1 MSEYDLVVIGSGFAG
16 ASAALS
22 YCEKAADEGRSGR
35 VALVEVGAE
44 DERSGGSRWTMAWL
58 RVYEDGRL
66 DESWKDR
73 VQETSKGLAD
83 LEYCLALERE
93 VPGTIKYL
101 EAHGVELYQHWENDV
116 ALEYETDKSIKWP
129 VGGGLQ
135 IVNNLLAHFKKFDN
149 SEILYETEAVKLSIS
164 DEGRVN
170 GVVVRGKDGL
180 LRTLSSKAVVI
191 ASGGFEGNPEMLTQ
205 YLGNNAVDIKPI
217 VPGLHRN
224 KGAGIRMAMDIGA
237 DTAGQFDMFHSEVV
251 DSRTSRPDSVIWG
264 HNYGICVN
272 QQGKRF
278 FDEGEDYL
286 FAHFEL
292 LAYEVWKN
300 QNQNAYF
307 ITDKPVMERMRP
319 GWVYETTDM
328 EPEEGATLAELA
340 SKLGL
345 SPEALEA
352 TVQEFNA
359 STAGGPFQP
368 EILDGLS
375 TEGLVPPK
383 SNWANRIESGPFYG
397 YPLEARITFTFGGLK
412 TDTEARV
419 ISGGGVPIP
428 GLYAAGEI
436 TGLFYH
442 EYPPATSSIRSMTF
456 GRVAGANAVSYLN
469 ELESG
474 DASVSGPATPPA
486 SRAAEAADSQ
496 GSAIPAVPE
505 SEAASKAAEAAGSRR

>member
-22 YCEKAADEGRSGR
+22 YCEKAAEEGRSGR
-35 VALVEVGAE
+35 VAVVEVGAE

-149 SEILYETEAVKLSIS
+149 AEILYETEAVKLSIS

-180 LRTLSSKAVVI
+180 LKTLSSKAVVI

-272 QQGKRF
+272 QHGKRF

-300 QNQNAYF
+300 QNQKAYF

-319 GWVYETTDM
+319 GWVYETTDL

-340 SKLGL
+340 TKLGL
-345 SPEALEA
+345 DPAAVES
-352 TVQEFNA
+352 TVRDFNN
-359 STAGGPFQP
+359 STPGGPFQP

-375 TEGLVPPK
+375 TDGITPPK
-383 SNWANRIESGPFYG
+383 SNWANKIESGPYYG

-412 TDTEARV
+412 VDTDARV
-419 ISGGGVPIP
+419 ISRGGAVIP

-456 GRVAGANAVSYLN
+456 GRVAGANAVAYLN
-469 ELESG
+469 EAES
-474 DASVSGPATPPA
+474 SATAVTAPTA
-486 SRAAEAADSQ
+486 TRAAEAADKAES
-496 GSAIPAVPE
+496 GIPSVPP
-505 SEAASKAAEAAGSRR
+505 SEAASKAAEAAGTRR

>member
-1 MSEYDLVVIGSGFAG
+1 MSEYDLIVIGSGFAG

-22 YCEKAADEGRSGR
+22 YCENAAEHGRSGR
-35 VALVEVGAE
+35 VAIVEVGAE
-44 DERSGGSRWTMAWL
+44 GERSGGSRWTMAWL
-58 RVYEDGRL
+58 RVYEDNRL
-66 DESWKDR
+66 DAAWKDK
-73 VQETSKGLAD
+73 VMETSKGLAD
-83 LEYCLALERE
+83 LDYCLALEHE
-93 VPGTIKYL
+93 VPGTMKYL
-101 EAHGVELYQHWENDV
+101 EDHGIEIYQHWEKDV

-135 IVNNLLAHFKKFDN
+135 IVNNLLNHYKQFDGA
-149 SEILYETEAVKLSIS
+149 EILYETEAVKLSLS

-180 LRTLSSKAVVI
+180 LRTLSSNAVVV

-217 VPGLHRN
+217 VPGLVRN
-224 KGAGIRMAMDIGA
+224 KGAGIRMAMEIGA
-237 DTAGQFDMFHSEVV
+237 DTSGQFDMFHSEVV
-251 DSRTSRPDSVIWG
+251 DSRTQRPDAVIWG

-272 QQGKRF
+272 QDGQRF

-300 QNQNAYF
+300 QNQKAYF
-307 ITDKPVMERMRP
+307 ITDKPVMDRMRP
-319 GWVYETTDM
+319 GWVYETTDL

-340 SKLGL
+340 VKLGL
-345 SPEALEA
+345 DPKVLET

-359 STAGGPFQP
+359 ATPGGPFQP
-368 EILDGLS
+368 EILDGLG
-375 TEGLVPPK
+375 TDGITPPK

-397 YPLEARITFTFGGLK
+397 YPLEARITFTYGGLK
-412 TDTEARV
+412 VDTEARV
-419 ISGGGVPIP
+419 VSSGGVKIP

-442 EYPPATSSIRSMTF
+442 EYPPATSSLRSMTF
-456 GRVAGANAVSYLN
+456 GRVAGASVVEDLNASEARN
-469 ELESG
+469 TS
-474 DASVSGPATPPA
+474 SVPSATQ
-486 SRAAEAADSQ
+486 AAESADR
-496 GSAIPAVPE
+496 GSALLPP
-505 SEAASKAAEAAGSRR
+505 SEAASKAAESAAVRG

>member
-22 YCEKAADEGRSGR
+22 YCEKAAEEGRSGR
-35 VALVEVGAE
+35 VAVVEVGAE

-135 IVNNLLAHFKKFDN
+135 IVNNLLTHFKKFDN
-149 SEILYETEAVKLSIS
+149 AEILYETEAVKLSIS

-180 LRTLSSKAVVI
+180 LKTLNSKAVVI

-272 QQGKRF
+272 QDGKRF

-300 QNQNAYF
+300 QNQKAYF

-319 GWVYETTDM
+319 GWVYETTDL
-328 EPEEGATLAELA
+328 EPEEGATLADLA
-340 SKLGL
+340 EKLGL
-345 SPEALEA
+345 DPAAVEA
-352 TVQEFNA
+352 TVQEFNNA
-359 STAGGPFQP
+359 TSGGPFQP

-375 TEGLVPPK
+375 TEGITPPK
-383 SNWANRIESGPFYG
+383 SNWANKIESGPFYG

-412 TDTEARV
+412 VDTDARV
-419 ISGGGVPIP
+419 ISRGGAVIP

-456 GRVAGANAVSYLN
+456 GRVAGANAVKYLN
-469 ELESG
+469 AAESTG
-474 DASVSGPATPPA
+474 SAATDPAAPPATL
-486 SRAAEAADSQ
+486 AAEAANKTA
-496 GSAIPAVPE
+496 SALPSVPP